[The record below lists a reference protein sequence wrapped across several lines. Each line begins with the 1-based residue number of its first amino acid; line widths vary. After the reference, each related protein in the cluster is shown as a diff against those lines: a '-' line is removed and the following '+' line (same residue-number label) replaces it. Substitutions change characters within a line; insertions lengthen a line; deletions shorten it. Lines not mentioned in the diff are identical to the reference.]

1 MVNQAIYICKSISL
15 TIFLTNLNFFSCV
28 ARVSFEYFPLETF
41 AFIINDVFEKN
52 NRDKGV

>member
-1 MVNQAIYICKSISL
+1 MYICKSIFF
-15 TIFLTNLNFFSCV
+15 TIFLTYLNFFSCA
-28 ARVSFEYFPLETF
+28 ARVSFEYFPLEIF